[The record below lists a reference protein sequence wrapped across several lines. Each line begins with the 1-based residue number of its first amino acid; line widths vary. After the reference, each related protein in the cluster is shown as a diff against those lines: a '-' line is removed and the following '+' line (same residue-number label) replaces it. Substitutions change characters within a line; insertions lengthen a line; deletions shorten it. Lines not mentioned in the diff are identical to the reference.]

1 MDYYKKRDFQDK
13 IKKHWKALLSLGI
26 LITAAIVG
34 LLVGFAMNGWDIV
47 KWWNKG
53 YGPTCVIVIVL
64 GLFAAFLFWYFLVLI
79 KGRKK

>member
-1 MDYYKKRDFQDK
+1 MDYYKKRRFLDNL
-13 IKKHWKALLSLGI
+13 KKNWVALLLLGI

-47 KWWNKG
+47 KWWNQG
-53 YGPTCVIVIVL
+53 YGPTCVIIIVL
-64 GLFAAFLFWYFLVLI
+64 GLFAGFLFWYFIFLI